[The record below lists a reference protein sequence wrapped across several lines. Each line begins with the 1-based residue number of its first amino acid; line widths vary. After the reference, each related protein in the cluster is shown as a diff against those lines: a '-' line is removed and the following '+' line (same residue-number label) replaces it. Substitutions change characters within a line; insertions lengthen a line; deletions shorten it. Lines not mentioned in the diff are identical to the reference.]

1 MSISTV
7 SEVSG
12 NNPRVESLI
21 AKHQRLSER
30 IDEARKRIS
39 SSDFYISD
47 LKKQKLLVK
56 EQIAQESRAR

>member
-7 SEVSG
+7 SGVVV
-12 NNPRVESLI
+12 NPRVDALR
-21 AKHQRLSER
+21 AKHKKLSER

-39 SSDFYISD
+39 TSDFYLSD

-56 EQIAQESRAR
+56 EQIQEESRVS